1 MMESCVG
8 TVLAE
13 SANEGIC
20 IILLEQSQTHNLI
33 NWVNEQRAT
42 NDDPYRFTYE
52 IAPVFV
58 LMEEEVLNN
67 LAIHVGWHS
76 FDGIL
81 SPGGSI
87 NNLYAVMIAR
97 QRACPGANTYLT

>member
-1 MMESCVG
+1 
-8 TVLAE
+8 
-13 SANEGIC
+13 
-20 IILLEQSQTHNLI
+20 
-33 NWVNEQRAT
+33 
-42 NDDPYRFTYE
+42 
-52 IAPVFV
+52 
-58 LMEEEVLNN
+58 MEEEVLNN

-97 QRACPGANTYLT
+97 QKACPGNCTDTSLNRSLEQVI